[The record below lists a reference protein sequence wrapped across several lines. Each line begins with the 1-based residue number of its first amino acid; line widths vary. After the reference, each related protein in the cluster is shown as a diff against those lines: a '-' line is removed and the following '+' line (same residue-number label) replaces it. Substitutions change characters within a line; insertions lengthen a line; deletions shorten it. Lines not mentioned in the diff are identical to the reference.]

1 MGKTKFLYAY
11 IIQANTHNTYMSNDT
26 NSHTKRSKIDCI
38 DWITIFT
45 KDEGEAGGGSRDRPE
60 ELDDDAYT

>member
-1 MGKTKFLYAY
+1 M
-11 IIQANTHNTYMSNDT
+11 
-26 NSHTKRSKIDCI
+26 CI

>member
-1 MGKTKFLYAY
+1 MHTSYKQTH
-11 IIQANTHNTYMSNDT
+11 II
-26 NSHTKRSKIDCI
+26 HTCQMTPTAILKDQKQTMCI